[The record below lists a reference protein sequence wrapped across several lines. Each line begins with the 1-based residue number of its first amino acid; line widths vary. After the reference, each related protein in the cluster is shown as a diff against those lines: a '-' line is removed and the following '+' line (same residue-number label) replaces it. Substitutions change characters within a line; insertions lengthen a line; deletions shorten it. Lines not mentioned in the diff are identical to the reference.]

1 MKKVLTLIFAFV
13 LAISCVG
20 LVACGEKDN
29 NTEEST
35 FTVTFMSEGVVYK
48 TQTVTSGKYVNK
60 PAAPTP
66 KDENTEFYAWY
77 KDEAFTEEFKFA
89 AEKPTSDITL
99 YAKFVAKE
107 TALVIEFYNG
117 EDVADTKEIK
127 STANVTLTAA
137 EAPKGKVFIGWAFD
151 KNATAADKKAGDVI
165 TRADVENKAAD
176 NTVKMYAVF
185 SDAQVVA
192 AVWERYFAGENSAF
206 LTAIKADYAET
217 YNGIL
222 VEYRVYQGTEKDDGY
237 YAVADFGAAINADG
251 DVDIILGSGANIS
264 TSGKVEG
271 VVTKA
276 AMVAKYTGEGR
287 QAALLDKDNV
297 NAVNMYKM
305 LTGLSDNTAT
315 ITLSYGENTQSGTV
329 SELLQNNLEYTAP
342 VKENAT
348 FIGWATT
355 ADATEAAIDSAT
367 ALTYEAV
374 KDLLT
379 EGEVTLYPVF
389 ENVTYDLVV
398 YVWLGN
404 SDYNITEEESAAM
417 KAAFEAT
424 HADVKVNWV
433 NVFGEKAAGFAT
445 AAAGGNADVV
455 IGAKN
460 MGSLTIVADG
470 SDGAKVSAGAGWCA
484 DTSRYV
490 AVVSGHETN
499 SLAIALWKL
508 ISAAKA

>member
-1 MKKVLTLIFAFV
+1 MKNGKKITAFALCLLCVLSPLT
-13 LAISCVG
+13 SC
-20 LVACGEKDN
+20 
-29 NTEEST
+29 
-35 FTVTFMSEGVVYK
+35 
-48 TQTVTSGKYVNK
+48 GKK
-60 PAAPTP
+60 EAEDPIETKETTAAPASGTAETEAHEP
-66 KDENTEFYAWY
+66 SVPTYDESETMPPLVTGDSVSATDY
-77 KDEAFTEEFKFA
+77 K
-89 AEKPTSDITL
+89 I
-99 YAKFVAKE
+99 
-107 TALVIEFYNG
+107 I
-117 EDVADTKEIK
+117 
-127 STANVTLTAA
+127 
-137 EAPKGKVFIGWAFD
+137 
-151 KNATAADKKAGDVI
+151 
-165 TRADVENKAAD
+165 RADLSSAGTK
-176 NTVKMYAVF
+176 
-185 SDAQVVA
+185 SVA
-192 AVWERYFAGENSAF
+192 S
-206 LTAIKADYAET
+206 
-217 YNGIL
+217 
-222 VEYRVYQGTEKDDGY
+222 
-237 YAVADFGAAINADG
+237 
-251 DVDIILGSGANIS
+251 
-264 TSGKVEG
+264 
-271 VVTKA
+271 
-276 AMVAKYTGEGR
+276 
-287 QAALLDKDNV
+287 
-297 NAVNMYKM
+297 NMYKM
-305 LTGLSDNTAT
+305 LTGLSDNTAK
-315 ITLSYGENTQSGTV
+315 ITLSYGETPVTGTV
-329 SELLQNNLEYTAP
+329 SELFGDNLEYTLP
-342 VKENAT
+342 EKENAT

-499 SLAIALWKL
+499 NLAIELWTL
-508 ISAAKA
+508 ISTAKA

>member
-1 MKKVLTLIFAFV
+1 
-13 LAISCVG
+13 
-20 LVACGEKDN
+20 
-29 NTEEST
+29 
-35 FTVTFMSEGVVYK
+35 
-48 TQTVTSGKYVNK
+48 
-60 PAAPTP
+60 
-66 KDENTEFYAWY
+66 
-77 KDEAFTEEFKFA
+77 
-89 AEKPTSDITL
+89 
-99 YAKFVAKE
+99 
-107 TALVIEFYNG
+107 
-117 EDVADTKEIK
+117 
-127 STANVTLTAA
+127 
-137 EAPKGKVFIGWAFD
+137 
-151 KNATAADKKAGDVI
+151 
-165 TRADVENKAAD
+165 
-176 NTVKMYAVF
+176 MYAVF
-185 SDAQVVA
+185 TRADVVA
-192 AVWERYFAGENSAF
+192 AVWERYFLAENETF
-206 LTAIKADYAET
+206 LTAIKTDYSAA
-217 YNGIL
+217 NASVL
-222 VEYRVYQGTEKDDGY
+222 VEYRVYDDTNY
-237 YAVADFGAAINADG
+237 HDVATFGAAINEDG
-251 DVDIILGSGANIS
+251 DVDIILGSGANIV
-264 TSGKVEG
+264 TTGKVEG
-271 VVTKA
+271 IVARANMIEKYKA
-276 AMVAKYTGEGR
+276 GNR
-287 QAALLDKDNV
+287 QAALLDKDNA

-305 LTGLSDNTAT
+305 LTGLSDNTAK
-315 ITLSYGENTQSGTV
+315 ITLSYGETPVTGTV
-329 SELLQNNLEYTAP
+329 SELFGDNLEYTLP
-342 VKENAT
+342 EKENAT

-374 KDLLT
+374 KGLLT

-484 DTSRYV
+484 DPSRYV

-499 SLAIALWKL
+499 NLAIELWTL
-508 ISAAKA
+508 ISTAKA